1 VADAKLDGSTRP
13 GAAPEAWFRRLL
25 VAFTMLHAAASLLQP
40 MASYRALQLGMT
52 PAALGLLA
60 TAFSVLPLLVAF
72 KVGRMVDRRGGRL
85 FMVGGSLLMVVAAV
99 MLASAGSVAFL
110 LVAVALLGGGL
121 LTTVV
126 AVQGS
131 LARGTDERRY
141 DQRFSILA
149 FSAALGQLL
158 GPAIGGFAA
167 GQGSFDEVT
176 RSLLAG
182 ATFAAITLALM
193 ALVRP
198 PAAPPR
204 LDHAATSP
212 DPGASRAPHPVRSIL
227 RTPGLLS
234 AIVVSTCILVAIDI
248 LLAYLPALGVER
260 GWPASLV
267 GALLAVRAAASMATR
282 VALGPL
288 TARFDRLRVLGVA
301 MLISA
306 AGLIAIPLV
315 HPVPAFVLLMIAIGA
330 GLGTGQPL
338 TLAWVASIALPGTRA
353 TALSL
358 RLIGNR
364 VGQLVLPAA
373 AGALAVLGGASG
385 VLSIAGVLVA
395 AGLIGLAR
403 RRRTESQSPT

>member
-1 VADAKLDGSTRP
+1 VADAKLAGVTPP

-25 VAFTMLHAAASLLQP
+25 VAFTMMHAAASLLQP
-40 MASYRALQLGMT
+40 MASYRALQLGMA

-72 KVGRMVDRRGGRL
+72 RVGRMVDRRGGRL
-85 FMVGGSLLMVVAAV
+85 FMVGGSVVMVLAAV
-99 MLASAGSVAFL
+99 TLAVAGSVAL
-110 LVAVALLGGGL
+110 LLAAVALLGLGL
-121 LTTVV
+121 LTAVV

-131 LARGTDERRY
+131 LARGSDERSY
-141 DQRFSILA
+141 DQRFSILS

-158 GPAIGGFAA
+158 GPAIGGFVA

-182 ATFAAITLALM
+182 AILAAVTLASM
-193 ALVRP
+193 VLVRP
-198 PAAPPR
+198 PVTPPR
-204 LDHAATSP
+204 TD
-212 DPGASRAPHPVRSIL
+212 RAPANRDVGAARSPHHIRSIL

-288 TARFDRLRVLGVA
+288 AARFGRIRLLGVA
-301 MLISA
+301 MLVSA
-306 AGLIAIPLV
+306 AGLIAVPVVHDIPL
-315 HPVPAFVLLMIAIGA
+315 FVVLMIAIGA

-338 TLAWVASIALPGTRA
+338 TLAWVASIASPGTRA

-364 VGQLVLPAA
+364 VGQLILPAA
-373 AGALAVLGGASG
+373 AGGLAVLGGAGG

-395 AGLIGLAR
+395 AGLIALPR
-403 RRRTESQSPT
+403 RPRTGSHASP